1 MPVTQTLRV
10 ACIFAALLMTSATT
24 SPTLAAAKKASPKPS
39 TTKRPAVLPGGAN
52 QVEGLTG
59 KIGDMLFTGRWR
71 FQVLDIHPVSTS
83 YTLIVPS
90 SEQDYAKFHDVASAD
105 LGSHTFTPKEGYTFF
120 AVKCRAKNAQ
130 KTTEQLDFYLGDPKT
145 AITDAGENS
154 YPPIVYDMQSNG
166 NWVTKKLLP
175 GSGVDMTLVF
185 AVPPGTVPK
194 DLVVSLK
201 NWSDNNSRNVRVSL
215 SK

>member
-1 MPVTQTLRV
+1 MSVTQTLRL
-10 ACIFAALLMTSATT
+10 AGIFAALLMAAGTT
-24 SPTLAAAKKASPKPS
+24 APTFAAAKKAGPKPS
-39 TTKRPAVLPGGAN
+39 TAKRPAIVPGGAN
-52 QVEGLTG
+52 QVEGLNG

-71 FQVLDIHPVSTS
+71 FQVLDIQPVST

-90 SEQDYAKFHDVASAD
+90 SEQDYAKFHDAASED
-105 LGSHTFTPKEGYTFF
+105 LSSHTFTPKEGYTFF

-130 KTTEQLDFYLGDPKT
+130 KTTQQLDFYLNDPKT

-154 YPPIVYDMQSNG
+154 YPPMVYDMQSNG
-166 NWVTKKLLP
+166 NWVTKNLLP
-175 GSGVDMTLVF
+175 GSGVDMTIVF
-185 AVPPGTVPK
+185 AVPPGMVPK

-201 NWSDNNSRNVRVSL
+201 NGSDHNSRNVRVSL